1 MKTGLN
7 LNDLK
12 SYIGKKATVVT
23 QKGEK
28 KIKSR
33 VQVVEVI
40 NDRQFLCNVLG
51 NNNKVRYKECFFV
64 EDLIDKL
71 EVS

>member
-1 MKTGLN
+1 MKIGLN
-7 LNDLK
+7 LDDLEK
-12 SYIGKKATVVT
+12 YIGQKATVVT

-33 VQVVEVI
+33 VQVVELI
-40 NDRQFLCNVLG
+40 NDRQFLCNVLD
-51 NNNKVRYKECFFV
+51 NNNKVRYKECLFV

>member
-1 MKTGLN
+1 MKIGLN
-7 LNDLK
+7 LDDLEK
-12 SYIGKKATVVT
+12 YIGKRATVVT
-23 QKGEK
+23 LKGEK

-40 NDRQFLCNVLG
+40 NDRQFLCNVMD